1 MANIDRPNGFRFA
14 KSLTGAPVSA
24 LARRYQAADRSA
36 DTTNN
41 HGDIYLGDV
50 VKLTGGLVDVAN
62 SGDTVLGVVVGI
74 GTDSTEHGQVNAFN
88 ADNLEVRY
96 LAADEAGYVWVIP
109 AEQALFEVQ
118 TSADLDLGIGSQAD
132 FTTTAATA
140 HGSRTTSRSNV
151 ELATAANNDVKVVEH
166 VTTPN
171 NDVTLT
177 NARHLVRFSSTEFA
191 Q

>member
-24 LARRYQAADRSA
+24 LARRIEAADRSA

-50 VKLTGGLVDVAN
+50 IKLTSGKADVAN

-96 LAADEAGYVWVIP
+96 LAADEAGYVWYIP

-118 TSADLDLGIGSQAD
+118 TSADLDLDIGSSAD
-132 FTTTAATA
+132 LTTAAATA
-140 HGSRTTSRSNV
+140 HGDRVTSRSTA
-151 ELATAANNDVKVVEH
+151 ELAAASNNDVKVVEN

-171 NDVTLT
+171 NDITLT
-177 NARHLVRFSSTEFA
+177 NARHLVRFTTTEFA